1 MVRRVLHLL
10 PLNRI
15 NTVLHNMECHNQVLL
30 LHPLFRVLLHS
41 SSLPSSQVDI
51 LDQRMGTLN
60 LLNPPPLP
68 VLTRIGVF

>member
-1 MVRRVLHLL
+1 MVRRVLRLL

-15 NTVLHNMECHNQVLL
+15 NTVLHNMECHNLLL
-30 LHPLFRVLLHS
+30 LHPLFRVLPHS